1 MKIEER
7 RAPYTNVG
15 TLCGIMDLRSTSSAN
30 QLDKG
35 RNPRIAGG
43 PTGPACCQC
52 KERTDGCHRFLHPL
66 KFFSSAIFIAGRL
79 LEDFL

>member
-15 TLCGIMDLRSTSSAN
+15 TLCGIMDLRSNSSAR

-43 PTGPACCQC
+43 PTGPCMLLVKGAHKRLPQVFASF
-52 KERTDGCHRFLHPL
+52 GV
-66 KFFSSAIFIAGRL
+66 L
-79 LEDFL
+79 LECYLYCR